1 MSVVNCINESAF
13 FFYINSIVD
22 MLLGVTL
29 CLFSCIC
36 KEKVWAFLIGVH
48 GGFWTGVIFEI
59 ILLGNGRLI
68 GGLIGGCLF
77 GVCCLKSCRCGRLI
91 TVFVAVSKCLFWIFI
106 CSAQGAGIYD
116 ENIKIFCFAVFGG
129 LVCGIVSELFYSGQE
144 IIMCCHVLLGS
155 GLIAGVVSNFL
166 RNPRYEYFG
175 DIINNKSE
183 LLEYVS
189 FFYKM
194 NFWDDGHLIYLIFF
208 CFIGMECQI
217 IMRIREKK

>member
-1 MSVVNCINESAF
+1 
-13 FFYINSIVD
+13 
-22 MLLGVTL
+22 
-29 CLFSCIC
+29 
-36 KEKVWAFLIGVH
+36 
-48 GGFWTGVIFEI
+48 
-59 ILLGNGRLI
+59 
-68 GGLIGGCLF
+68 
-77 GVCCLKSCRCGRLI
+77 
-91 TVFVAVSKCLFWIFI
+91 
-106 CSAQGAGIYD
+106 
-116 ENIKIFCFAVFGG
+116 
-129 LVCGIVSELFYSGQE
+129 
-144 IIMCCHVLLGS
+144 MCCHVLLGS